1 MGTGWRRIGRGL
13 NGLVGLEPGLRGW
26 NHTAEC
32 WELIAREIGERP
44 VAGTLG
50 SPAAFPFQ
58 VTLRCRETTVAP
70 RAPMKRIFVVD
81 DNAAIRELVLELVS
95 SFGYAGLGVDDGAEL
110 LQLLEESVPDLVV
123 MDVRMPNVD
132 GLEAIRRIRA
142 NAGLKNLR
150 VIALTASAMRGD
162 REAGLRSGF
171 DAYLTKPIDPE
182 LLRKEIERLLAAP

>member
-1 MGTGWRRIGRGL
+1 M
-13 NGLVGLEPGLRGW
+13 
-26 NHTAEC
+26 
-32 WELIAREIGERP
+32 P

-50 SPAAFPFQ
+50 SSAASPFQ
-58 VTLRCRETTVAP
+58 VTFRRRETTVAP

-182 LLRKEIERLLAAP
+182 LLQKEIERLLTAP

>member
-1 MGTGWRRIGRGL
+1 
-13 NGLVGLEPGLRGW
+13 
-26 NHTAEC
+26 
-32 WELIAREIGERP
+32 
-44 VAGTLG
+44 
-50 SPAAFPFQ
+50 
-58 VTLRCRETTVAP
+58 
-70 RAPMKRIFVVD
+70 MKRIFVVD

-142 NAGLKNLR
+142 NASLKNLR

-162 REAGLRSGF
+162 RETGLRSGF

-182 LLRKEIERLLAAP
+182 LLQKEIERLLAAP